1 MKKLIVLL
9 FIVQS
14 ITIKAQNVI
23 DWDGVY
29 QIQLSDFQLSSS
41 QIGET
46 NVYSI
51 ISGTSMEF
59 AFYMSNAEFMF
70 TKSFNSKVSNSFKRE
85 SASIIAPDTSTAL
98 NLLSFAQYQFDLSE
112 LYARKFRKELYD
124 GKAAFSDVS
133 FYQPL
138 FTKIQNSYSL
148 AYSES
153 ANETDLGRN
162 TEKLRELHQQVKK
175 DIVALADF
183 CKTCK
188 PIRKKK

>member
-29 QIQLSDFQLSSS
+29 QIQLTDFQLSSS

-70 TKSFNSKVSNSFKRE
+70 TKNFNSKVSNSFKRE

-188 PIRKKK
+188 PIKKKK